1 MKDSKHDLRSST
13 TSLSDAQHAL
23 LASVPA
29 PIIKEVFQDSG
40 PNPGPVEN
48 NTRIDDAMPRFSGT
62 AAPFS
67 LVSIYSVPGGK
78 LGEGYANENGEFSF
92 VITAPL
98 PGGNNA
104 IAAFAELN
112 GQKSPASNRI
122 DLNYLS
128 LTHPADPDQPVD
140 QAPTL
145 STPVIEGVYDNRGG
159 QETRLEG
166 FLIGDAT
173 PLLKGSADPHVLI
186 YITNLLG
193 EPVGSTYV
201 KADGTWE
208 VEVSHL
214 SGEAKDAL
222 FGPFRAIAV
231 DPENLASV
239 SYSSKTV
246 DFRVQAESIVEPE
259 NPQLPE
265 KPTAPLIES
274 LFDNVG
280 KTEFISS
287 GGVTDDAMPT
297 VSGKASPNSL
307 IRLFTGARVIG
318 EGYAN
323 EQGYFSIE
331 VNRPLDIGFN
341 IIRATSV
348 IDGVQSDDSNY
359 FSVTFSDT
367 PVGTDPF
374 IAPYIVEVTADE
386 PNHHMVT
393 NGGSTP
399 DTTPLLRGM
408 ANHYATVIIRLNGE
422 IFAEVRANDKGH
434 WFFEPRTPL
443 NLGENVFTF
452 AAVDNEGQEQ
462 ISAQSFTLQVTP
474 SVTVL
479 YAEDDV
485 GPQTDALTSGQMTD
499 DDRPTLHGTGSPNG
513 LVTIYTEKGILGSAV
528 VNEQGKWSFTPD
540 NDLPPDTYRFRP
552 VINHPDAEHP
562 FSGEYFELVILA
574 PVPLT
579 PEIVHVF
586 DNVGN
591 SSWLSS
597 GAITDDATPTFNG
610 YVDAA
615 GMTIVVRDNGKVIG
629 NADVGHNGDWRYTPT
644 PPLEAGNH
652 SLTFEIVDAKGKVH
666 ASEPFILEV
675 VAPIVTQILSADDN
689 EGDEQSSLISGA
701 HTDDATPTL
710 QGTGTPNAIVNLYN
724 GYNYLGSAKI
734 NDDGT
739 WSFTPNSPLAKGQYH
754 FTAREVDQ
762 YGSLQPAS
770 AEFILDISPPI
781 EYFAPT
787 LSSVYDYVGR
797 HKELK
802 EGDYTD
808 DTAPEF
814 NGRGMPGS
822 TIRVYVDGKPV
833 GEVQVSDWS
842 YWNFKPNPALQP
854 GDHTFSFAT
863 VGADGKEYASE
874 AFNLQIITHTPGRID
889 LAEDNVGDVTDPLNS
904 GARTD
909 DTTPTLK
916 GVGTPNGIVTIYD
929 NWNPI
934 GSAKINA
941 NGEWSFTPSRDLQAG
956 SHSFNAVVTGPD
968 GTTLAASPDFRL
980 DIQLPP
986 PPIEYFAP
994 TISNVYDDEGRQTY
1008 LQNGSLTDDAR
1019 PRFSGRGMPNTK
1031 IDVLLDGQKIGEA
1044 DINFMG
1050 YWSFTPAQ
1058 PLTSGHHSFSFVTV
1072 GADGTD
1078 YASETFSLEVIT
1090 QLAARIDFAE
1100 DNVGDV
1106 TDPLTSGARTDD
1118 TTPTLHG
1125 VGTPGGIVTIYY
1137 GNWST
1142 FGSAKINADGTWNV
1156 TPNRPL
1162 PAGEHSLFA
1171 LVTAPDGTTLPA
1183 SPIFTLDIVPFVP
1196 PIEYFAPTISN
1207 VYDDEG
1213 RQTYLQNGSLTDDAR
1228 PRFSG
1233 RGMPNTKIDVLLDG
1247 QKIGEA
1253 DINFMGYWSFT
1264 PAQPLAS
1271 GHHSFSF
1278 VTVGADGTDYASETF
1293 SLEVITQVAGRIDSA
1308 EDNVGDVTDPLTSG
1322 ARTDD
1327 TTPTLHGVGTANGIV
1342 KIYNNYNYLGSAK
1355 ITAEGTWSF
1364 TPQSALQDGTHNF
1377 QVAVTGP
1384 DGTTLPRSPSFSLT
1398 IAKPVDYFAPNVD
1411 SVTASVGSYRNLSD
1425 KGITSDSTPS
1435 FAGRGVPNS
1444 KIEVRDNGKKI
1455 GEIDVSRYGEWTY
1468 TPETDLISGN
1478 HSFTFVTRNEK
1489 GDEFVSESFTL
1500 EIIVQV
1506 PGRIDFADDDVGDVT
1521 DPLTSGSRTDDN
1533 TPTLHGIGTPG
1544 GTVEIHDG
1552 YRYLGSAKI
1561 LADGTWRF
1569 TPSFLLQD
1577 GTHNFHATV
1586 TGPDGTTL
1594 PRSPAFELIIAKP
1607 VDYFI
1612 PTISE
1617 VEDNAGRHSYILF
1630 GGITDDTTP
1639 TFSGRAV
1646 PGSTLEVRINGITV
1660 RTVEVNEAGRWSW
1673 SPSPALQPGKHAFTF
1688 VSVDAG
1694 GKEFISDEIPLEI
1707 ITHVTGRIISA
1718 DDNIGEVTSALTSGS
1733 TTDDAQPMLRG
1744 IGTPGGSVEIFFDDM
1759 LMGYAEIND
1768 KGEWSYT
1775 PKSTLGNGSHEF
1787 YVVVTSPDGTKL
1799 PAGPT
1804 FSLIIDAPV
1813 LYSAPVID
1821 GVVDNVHGQTI
1832 LSDGDTTDD
1841 ATPTFVG
1848 KALADSTIAV
1858 YVNDKYYGDAKVD
1871 PWGDWVY
1878 RPSPALNKG
1887 EHTFSF
1893 VSVDDKGGE
1902 YRSEAFTLH
1911 IDPAIPLAILCA
1923 DDDIG
1928 AVTDPLF
1935 SGSSTDDTQP
1945 TLRGTGK
1952 PGSIIEIF
1960 GTDGLYATETISP
1973 EGNWSW
1979 TPDQPLSAG
1988 SYQFIGVIRIPGR
2001 FDSERT
2007 DVFEL
2012 TITAPESDRSIDM
2025 RSLLQDGDA
2034 PLFDEPQAE
2043 LSTRQPIEPTAVVPA
2058 SDPLVQD
2065 WETTTN
2071 HY

>member
-62 AAPFS
+62 AAPGS
-67 LVSIYSVPGGK
+67 LVSIYSILGGK

-92 VITAPL
+92 VITTPL
-98 PGGNNA
+98 PGGNNKLYA
-104 IAAFAELN
+104 QAELN
-112 GQKSPASNRI
+112 GQQSDISGGFTLYYSSIK
-122 DLNYLS
+122 
-128 LTHPADPDQPVD
+128 HPANPDQPVD

-145 STPVIEGVYDNRGG
+145 STPVIEGVYDNRDG
-159 QETRLEG
+159 QETKLEG
-166 FLIGDAT
+166 PVIGDAT
-173 PLLKGSADPHVLI
+173 PLLKGSADPLMLI
-186 YITNLLG
+186 YITNVFNQ
-193 EPVGSTYV
+193 PVGSTYV

-208 VEVSHL
+208 MEIANL
-214 SGEAKDAL
+214 TGEMKGSL
-222 FGPFRAIAV
+222 ISPFQAVTV
-231 DPENLASV
+231 DPENPASV
-239 SYSSKTV
+239 SYNSKTV
-246 DFRVQAESIVEPE
+246 DFRIQADTIVEPE

-307 IRLFTGARVIG
+307 IRLFTGARLIG

-331 VNRPLDIGFN
+331 VNRPLDMGFN
-341 IIRATSV
+341 IIRATSTV
-348 IDGVQSDDSNY
+348 DGVSSDDSNF
-359 FSVTFSDT
+359 FSLTFSEA
-367 PVGTDPF
+367 PIGTAPF
-374 IAPYIVEVTADE
+374 IPPYVVDVTVDE
-386 PNHHMVT
+386 PRQDPIT
-393 NGGSTP
+393 DGGATP
-399 DTTPLLRGM
+399 DGTPLLHGM
-408 ANHYATVIIRLNGE
+408 ANHNATVIIRLNGE
-422 IFAEVRANDKGH
+422 VFAEVRANDKGH

-443 NLGENVFTF
+443 KLGENVFTF
-452 AAVDNEGQEQ
+452 AAVDNEGEEQ
-462 ISAQSFTLQVTP
+462 ISAQSFTLQITP
-474 SVTVL
+474 TVTVL

-485 GPQTDALTSGQMTD
+485 APKTDALNSGERTD
-499 DDRPTLHGTGSPNG
+499 DDRPTLHGRGTPNG
-513 LVTIYTEKGILGSAV
+513 IVTIHTENGVLGSTM
-528 VNEQGKWSFTPD
+528 VNAQGEWSFTPD
-540 NDLPPDTYRFRP
+540 TDLPPDTYRFRP
-552 VINHPDAEHP
+552 VISHPDAELP
-562 FSGEYFELVILA
+562 FSGEYFELIIIA

-579 PEIVHVF
+579 PEIIDVRDDEGTHYWL
-586 DNVGN
+586 N
-591 SSWLSS
+591 S
-597 GAITDDATPTFNG
+597 GDATDDTTPTFNG

-629 NADVGHNGDWRYTPT
+629 NVEVGQYGDWLYRPEPALDVGS
-644 PPLEAGNH
+644 H
-652 SLTFEIVDAKGKVH
+652 SLTFEIVDAKGKAH
-666 ASEPFILEV
+666 ASEPFLLEV
-675 VAPIVTQILSADDN
+675 VAPIATQILSADDN
-689 EGDEQSSLISGA
+689 EGDEQSSLTSGA
-701 HTDDATPTL
+701 RTDDATPTL
-710 QGTGTPNAIVNLYN
+710 HGTGTPNAIVRLYN
-724 GYNYLGSAKI
+724 GYDYLGSAKI
-734 NDDGT
+734 NGEGK
-739 WSFTPNSPLAKGQYH
+739 WNFTPDYPLENGQYH

-770 AEFILDISPPI
+770 AEFILDIAPPI

-787 LSSVYDYVGR
+787 VGEVYDYVGR
-797 HKELK
+797 HKLLK
-802 EGDYTD
+802 NGDYTD
-808 DTAPEF
+808 DTAPDF
-814 NGRGMPGS
+814 HGGGMPGS
-822 TIRVYVDGKPV
+822 TIHVYIDGKFA
-833 GEVQVSDWS
+833 GEVKVNNWS

-929 NWNPI
+929 NWIPL

-1090 QLAARIDFAE
+1090 QVAARIDFAE
-1100 DNVGDV
+1100 DNVGDD
-1106 TDPLTSGARTDD
+1106 TDQLKNGSRTDD

-1125 VGTPGGIVTIYY
+1125 VGTPGGTVRIYY

-1142 FGSAKINADGTWNV
+1142 FGSAKINADGTWSV

-1162 PAGEHSLFA
+1162 PAGEHNLFA
-1171 LVTAPDGTTLPA
+1171 
-1183 SPIFTLDIVPFVP
+1183 S
-1196 PIEYFAPTISN
+1196 
-1207 VYDDEG
+1207 
-1213 RQTYLQNGSLTDDAR
+1213 
-1228 PRFSG
+1228 
-1233 RGMPNTKIDVLLDG
+1233 
-1247 QKIGEA
+1247 
-1253 DINFMGYWSFT
+1253 
-1264 PAQPLAS
+1264 
-1271 GHHSFSF
+1271 
-1278 VTVGADGTDYASETF
+1278 
-1293 SLEVITQVAGRIDSA
+1293 
-1308 EDNVGDVTDPLTSG
+1308 
-1322 ARTDD
+1322 
-1327 TTPTLHGVGTANGIV
+1327 
-1342 KIYNNYNYLGSAK
+1342 
-1355 ITAEGTWSF
+1355 
-1364 TPQSALQDGTHNF
+1364 
-1377 QVAVTGP
+1377 VTGP
-1384 DGTTLPRSPSFSLT
+1384 DGTTLPQSPVFTLT
-1398 IAKPVDYFAPNVD
+1398 IAKPVNYFAPEVD
-1411 SVTASVGSYRNLSD
+1411 YVTDNAGSYNYLAD
-1425 KGITSDSTPS
+1425 NDITDDATPT
-1435 FAGRGVPNS
+1435 FTGRGVPNS
-1444 KIEVRDNGKKI
+1444 KIEVRDNGSKV
-1455 GEIDVSRYGEWTY
+1455 GEIDIDRFGNWTY
-1468 TPETDLISGN
+1468 TPQAALTTGD
-1478 HSFTFVTRNEK
+1478 HSFTFVTKNEK
-1489 GDEFVSESFTL
+1489 GNEFISEPFTL
-1500 EIIVQV
+1500 EIITQV
-1506 PGRIDFADDDVGDVT
+1506 AGRIVSADDNVGDVT
-1521 DPLTSGSRTDDN
+1521 DPLTSGSRTDDT
-1533 TPTLHGIGTPG
+1533 TPTLHGVGTPGGRVDIHDGYSYIGAAQIGPDGTWSFTPQFVLQDGTHHFRATVTGPDGTQLPESPTFSLTITKPVEYSAPIVLDILDDVGNQSNLWHGNATDDTTPTFNGYGVPNSKIQVRINDQDVMEIAVNSRGQWSYTPQPALQPGKHSFTFVSIAENGQRFASDVIELRVFTPVAGRITSADDNVGDLTDPLTSGARTDDATPTLRGVGTPG
-1544 GTVEIHDG
+1544 GTVEILRNG
-1552 YRYLGSAKI
+1552 E
-1561 LADGTWRF
+1561 TWGF
-1569 TPSFLLQD
+1569 
-1577 GTHNFHATV
+1577 
-1586 TGPDGTTL
+1586 
-1594 PRSPAFELIIAKP
+1594 
-1607 VDYFI
+1607 
-1612 PTISE
+1612 
-1617 VEDNAGRHSYILF
+1617 
-1630 GGITDDTTP
+1630 
-1639 TFSGRAV
+1639 
-1646 PGSTLEVRINGITV
+1646 
-1660 RTVEVNEAGRWSW
+1660 
-1673 SPSPALQPGKHAFTF
+1673 
-1688 VSVDAG
+1688 
-1694 GKEFISDEIPLEI
+1694 
-1707 ITHVTGRIISA
+1707 
-1718 DDNIGEVTSALTSGS
+1718 
-1733 TTDDAQPMLRG
+1733 
-1744 IGTPGGSVEIFFDDM
+1744 
-1759 LMGYAEIND
+1759 AEINE
-1768 KGEWSYT
+1768 KREWSFT
-1775 PKSTLGNGSHEF
+1775 PTRPLVNGESVFSAE
-1787 YVVVTSPDGTKL
+1787 VTNPDGTKL

-1858 YVNDKYYGDAKVD
+1858 YVNDKYYGDAKVNQ
-1871 PWGDWVY
+1871 WGDWVY
-1878 RPSPALNKG
+1878 TPSPALDKG

-1893 VSVDDKGGE
+1893 VTVDDKGDE

-1911 IDPAIPLAILCA
+1911 IDPAIPLAILSA
-1923 DDDIG
+1923 DDDVG

-1945 TLRGTGK
+1945 TLRGTGT

-1960 GTDGLYATETISP
+1960 GTGGLFATETISP

-1988 SYQFIGVIRIPGR
+1988 SYQFIGVVRIPGR
-2001 FDSERT
+2001 FEYESTNE
-2007 DVFEL
+2007 FAL
-2012 TITAPESDRSIDM
+2012 TITTSEIDRSIDL
-2025 RSLLQDGDA
+2025 RSLLQDGDT

-2043 LSTRQPIEPTAVVPA
+2043 LSTRQPIEPTAFVPA
-2058 SDPLVQD
+2058 SDPRVQD